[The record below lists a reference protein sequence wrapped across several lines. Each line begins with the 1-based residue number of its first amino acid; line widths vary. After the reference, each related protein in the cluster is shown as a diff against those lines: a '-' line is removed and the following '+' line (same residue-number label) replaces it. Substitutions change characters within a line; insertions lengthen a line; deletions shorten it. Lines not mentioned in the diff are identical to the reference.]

1 MSVNRF
7 YAEQVA
13 EFKKLV
19 QTTIDVG
26 AGDEETAL
34 RWLIGEKFYHI
45 QDVESWVWD
54 CNILFTDYGKELVKK
69 LDKIVTYEEWLDCK
83 MNEVVRDI
91 EILENLV
98 IAMNEGASDEKYAH
112 LYAVEKLLIE
122 KKDLVRKFE
131 EEFCDDTSKVA
142 A

>member
-1 MSVNRF
+1 
-7 YAEQVA
+7 
-13 EFKKLV
+13 
-19 QTTIDVG
+19 
-26 AGDEETAL
+26 
-34 RWLIGEKFYHI
+34 
-45 QDVESWVWD
+45 
-54 CNILFTDYGKELVKK
+54 
-69 LDKIVTYEEWLDCK
+69 

-91 EILENLV
+91 EVLENLV
-98 IAMNEGASDEKYAH
+98 IAMNEGASDEKYAA

>member
-1 MSVNRF
+1 
-7 YAEQVA
+7 
-13 EFKKLV
+13 
-19 QTTIDVG
+19 
-26 AGDEETAL
+26 
-34 RWLIGEKFYHI
+34 
-45 QDVESWVWD
+45 
-54 CNILFTDYGKELVKK
+54 
-69 LDKIVTYEEWLDCK
+69 

-98 IAMNEGASDEKYAH
+98 IAMNEGASDEKYAA

-142 A
+142 GSEIVIDLTGPEGNAFFLMDRAR

>member
-1 MSVNRF
+1 
-7 YAEQVA
+7 
-13 EFKKLV
+13 
-19 QTTIDVG
+19 
-26 AGDEETAL
+26 
-34 RWLIGEKFYHI
+34 
-45 QDVESWVWD
+45 
-54 CNILFTDYGKELVKK
+54 
-69 LDKIVTYEEWLDCK
+69 

-98 IAMNEGASDEKYAH
+98 IAMNEGASDEKYAA

-131 EEFCDDTSKVA
+131 EEFADDTQEA